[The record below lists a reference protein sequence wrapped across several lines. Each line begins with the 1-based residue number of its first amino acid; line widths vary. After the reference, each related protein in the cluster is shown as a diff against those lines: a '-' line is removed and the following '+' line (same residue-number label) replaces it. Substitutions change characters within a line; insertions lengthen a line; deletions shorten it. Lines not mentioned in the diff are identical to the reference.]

1 MSTARLPNPVMQG
14 DRQSFIPA
22 NYWILSPLKDGVLIL
37 LTPLAVILLFAAAG
51 HYQWQGFL
59 IGLGLML
66 AVGHYLPGMIRAYG
80 DPALFRRYRLRLIVA
95 PILLMS
101 LCATFTYLNLH
112 AFIFLMFLWGSWH
125 WMMQIYGFG
134 RIYDAKAKS
143 FSKTTARFDYATC
156 VLWFYWFSIFAYS
169 STSYL
174 SNYYAS
180 GGPLLPGQLFHYARM
195 VWLAMAVA
203 VSAAYAIHL
212 VRLLRQGQSI
222 NPLKIILFSI
232 TFTYLGYAM
241 AIVETPLL
249 GYILFESCHDIQ
261 YLAIVW
267 FVNRQRAENGLD
279 AGSFI
284 QFLFRPRAILV
295 VLYIA
300 LCLAFGSMTIGRDYS
315 DDDGFVTQILAVLIA
330 TSATYHYYLDG
341 FIWKV
346 RETSTRRSLG
356 VSESEGEALAQDLQR
371 PQQVLSPALRH
382 SLLWLLL
389 FVPAVI
395 LGVLEYNG
403 PVADKVDR
411 SAKVAEAFPYNANA
425 QIELCGIL
433 IDLQQ
438 AEKALDSCRQAAL
451 LRPNWAIAHVKLG
464 HAFLMQDQTDE
475 AISAYRDALEVNPE
489 SVEAQFNLGVV
500 LVENQN
506 WDQAAQA
513 FEGVLQLKPQHGQ
526 AHHNLAITYER
537 RNQIP
542 QAEEHYKQALKINP
556 DFTNSHVKLCILY
569 AKQNKTRLAE
579 HHLAESMRLKPSSAV
594 LSQLDRVRE
603 ALSRAN

>member
-1 MSTARLPNPVMQG
+1 MSTARLPNPVLQG
-14 DRQSFIPA
+14 DRRSFIPE
-22 NYWILSPLKDGVLIL
+22 NYWILSPLKDGMLIL
-37 LTPLAVILLFAAAG
+37 LTPLAVMLLFAAAG
-51 HYQWQGFL
+51 HYRWQGFL
-59 IGLGLML
+59 IGFGLML

-80 DPALFRRYRLRLIVA
+80 DPTLFRRYRLRLIVA

-169 STSYL
+169 STGYL

-180 GGPLLPGQLFHYARM
+180 GGPLLPAQLFHYARM
-195 VWLAMAVA
+195 LWLAMAVA

-212 VRLLRQGQSI
+212 IRLLRQGQSI

-267 FVNRQRAENGLD
+267 FVNRRRAENGLD

-284 QFLFRPRAILV
+284 KFLFRPRAILV

-300 LCLAFGSMTIGRDYS
+300 LCLAFGSMTIGKNFS
-315 DDDGFVTQILAVLIA
+315 DGFVTQVFAVLIA

-356 VSESEGEALAQDLQR
+356 VSESEGDARSQDLQGR
-371 PQQVLSPALRH
+371 RQVLSPALRH

-389 FVPAVI
+389 FMPAVI

-403 PVADKVDR
+403 SVADKVDR
-411 SAKVAEAFPYNANA
+411 SAKIAEAFPYNANA

-438 AEKALDSCRQAAL
+438 AEKALASCRRAAS
-451 LRPNWAIAHVKLG
+451 LRPNWAMAHMKLG
-464 HAFLMQDQTDE
+464 HVFHMQDQRDE
-475 AISAYRDALEVNPE
+475 AISAYRDALKVNSE
-489 SVEAQFNLGVV
+489 SVETRLNLGVV
-500 LVENQN
+500 LLKDKK
-506 WDQAAQA
+506 WGQAAQA
-513 FEGVLQLKPQHGQ
+513 FEQVLQLEPQHAK
-526 AHHNLAITYER
+526 AHHNLAVT
-537 RNQIP
+537 
-542 QAEEHYKQALKINP
+542 
-556 DFTNSHVKLCILY
+556 HVKLGILY
-569 AKQNKTRLAE
+569 AEQKKFSLAE
-579 HHLAESMRLKPSSAV
+579 YHLEKSMRLKPSPAARSR
-594 LSQLDRVRE
+594 LTGVRE
-603 ALSRAN
+603 ELSKVN

>member
-1 MSTARLPNPVMQG
+1 MQG
-14 DRQSFIPA
+14 DKRSLIPE
-22 NYWILSPLKDGVLIL
+22 NYWILSPLKDGMLVL
-37 LTPLAVILLFAAAG
+37 LTPLAVMLLFAAAG
-51 HYQWQGFL
+51 HYGWEGFL
-59 IGLGLML
+59 IGFGLML
-66 AVGHYLPGMIRAYG
+66 AVGHYLPGMMRAYG

-101 LCATFTYLNLH
+101 LCATFTYLNLY

-169 STSYL
+169 STGYL

-180 GGPLLPGQLFHYARM
+180 GGPLLPAHLFHYGRM
-195 VWLAMAVA
+195 IWLATAVA

-212 VRLLRQGQSI
+212 LRLLRQGQSI

-267 FVNRQRAENGLD
+267 FVNRRRAENGLN

-300 LCLAFGSMTIGRDYS
+300 LCLAFGSMTVGKQFS
-315 DDDGFVTQILAVLIA
+315 DGFVTQVFAVLIA

-346 RETSTRRSLG
+346 RESSTRRSLG
-356 VSESEGEALAQDLQR
+356 VSEAEGDARLQELQGPR
-371 PQQVLSPALRH
+371 QVLSPALRH

-403 PVADKVDR
+403 SVADKVNR

-438 AEKALDSCRQAAL
+438 AEKALTSCRQAAS
-451 LRPNWAIAHVKLG
+451 LRPDWALAHMKLG
-464 HAFLMQDQTDE
+464 HVFLMQDKRDK

-489 SVEAQFNLGVV
+489 SVESRFNLGVV
-500 LVENQN
+500 LLKDGK
-506 WDQAAQA
+506 WDQATQA
-513 FEGVLQLKPQHGQ
+513 FEQVLQLKPQHGK
-526 AHHNLAITYER
+526 AHHNLAVT
-537 RNQIP
+537 
-542 QAEEHYKQALKINP
+542 H
-556 DFTNSHVKLCILY
+556 TKLGILY
-569 AKQNKTRLAE
+569 AEQKNFSLAE
-579 HHLAESMRLKPSSAV
+579 YHLEKSVGLKPSPAV
-594 LSQLDRVRE
+594 RSQLNSVRA
-603 ALSRAN
+603 ALSEVN